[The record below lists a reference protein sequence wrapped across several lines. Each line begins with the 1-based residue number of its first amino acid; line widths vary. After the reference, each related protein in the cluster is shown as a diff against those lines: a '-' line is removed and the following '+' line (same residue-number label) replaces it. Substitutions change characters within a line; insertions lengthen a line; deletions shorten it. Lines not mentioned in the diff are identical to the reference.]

1 MHKKLFY
8 FENLN
13 KYDRLTFIIYVFI
26 SIIVFVFYN
35 YVNSTDTNNKMLFYY
50 IFSTIFFLYLFSFK
64 SLRNLSSYLIW
75 LGISLIQFLFYLGIK
90 NNPNLEMG
98 NSNAALGLRNVFI
111 LLIVFQ
117 VLRFVNIKIQKQEF
131 VAPSRGSNVDV
142 FDNRKINYIDYI
154 SFLVYLATYL
164 ILTIKI

>member
-1 MHKKLFY
+1 
-8 FENLN
+8 
-13 KYDRLTFIIYVFI
+13 
-26 SIIVFVFYN
+26 
-35 YVNSTDTNNKMLFYY
+35 
-50 IFSTIFFLYLFSFK
+50 
-64 SLRNLSSYLIW
+64 
-75 LGISLIQFLFYLGIK
+75 
-90 NNPNLEMG
+90 MG